1 MNKDSKIFVAGHN
14 GLVGNAVHRYLLSN
28 GYTNIVVK
36 SRKELDLTNQKQ
48 VDDFFASELPEYVIL
63 SAAKVGGI
71 HANSTFPVEFGYIN
85 GMIQANVLNAAHV
98 NKVKKLLFLGSNC
111 IYPKE
116 CPQPIKEEY
125 LLSCEL
131 ENTNEIYA
139 LAKILGVKMCESY
152 CKQYNDSFISAMPC
166 NLYGVN
172 DNFHFENSHLI
183 PALIRK
189 IHEAKINGVDE
200 LKIWG
205 TGRARREVLFSDDLA
220 EACVFLMDNY
230 NGITPIN
237 IGTGVDYSIV
247 EIYETVSKVIGYKGG
262 FSFDTSKPDGT
273 IRKLLDV
280 SKINNLGWKAKH
292 SFEDGVSIT
301 YEWFLRNQGN
311 FRK

>member
-1 MNKDSKIFVAGHN
+1 MKKDAKIFIAGHN
-14 GLVGNAVHRYLLSN
+14 GLVGSAIHRFLQSN
-28 GYTNIVVK
+28 NYSNLVVK
-36 SRKELDLTNQKQ
+36 SHKQLDLTNQEQ
-48 VDDFFASELPEYVIL
+48 VDLFFKNEKPEYVIL

-85 GMIQANVLNAAHV
+85 GMIQLNVLNAAHF
-98 NKVKKLLFLGSNC
+98 NGVKKLLFLGSNC

-131 ENTNEIYA
+131 EKTNELYA
-139 LAKILGVKMCESY
+139 LAKILGIKMCESY
-152 CKQYNDSFISAMPC
+152 CRQYKDQFISAMPC
-166 NLYGVN
+166 NLYGIN
-172 DNFHFENSHLI
+172 DNFHPENSHLI
-183 PALIRK
+183 PALIRR
-189 IHEAKINGVDE
+189 IYEAKINNISE

-205 TGRARREVLFSDDLA
+205 TGKAKREVLFSEDLA

-230 NGITPIN
+230 DGITPIN
-237 IGTGVDYSIV
+237 VGTGYDYSIT
-247 EIYETVSKVIGYKGG
+247 EIYEIISKILGYTGT
-262 FSFDTSKPDGT
+262 FTFDTTKPDGT

-292 SFEDGVSIT
+292 SFEEGIQKT
-301 YEWFLRNQGN
+301 FEWFIKNQEN